1 MNILAVA
8 SKAAKIANSV
18 GKTVGVLPSLKGRKK
33 RLTAAIGG
41 LVVALLV
48 SFGVPPEIAE
58 ALAEVFQAL
67 AVE

>member
-8 SKAAKIANSV
+8 SKAAKIT
-18 GKTVGVLPSLKGRKK
+18 GILPGLRGRKK
-33 RLTAAIGG
+33 RLTAALGG

-58 ALAEVFQAL
+58 ALAEVVQAL